1 MLQEMLGEDVE
12 GTYKSL
18 LIIMLRTFEASQQ
31 IKTGEGSREMKRGER
46 GVLWVSSLNQ
56 FMQEADRACWAAV
69 HGVAQSRT
77 RPKRLSSS
85 SSRHVSM
92 GDTCQ

>member
-1 MLQEMLGEDVE
+1 MLQEMVGEDVE

-31 IKTGEGSREMKRGER
+31 IKTREGSKGDEEGWQRGPL
-46 GVLWVSSLNQ
+46 GQLTKSVY
-56 FMQEADRACWAAV
+56 A
-69 HGVAQSRT
+69 GG
-77 RPKRLSSS
+77 
-85 SSRHVSM
+85 RHVSM